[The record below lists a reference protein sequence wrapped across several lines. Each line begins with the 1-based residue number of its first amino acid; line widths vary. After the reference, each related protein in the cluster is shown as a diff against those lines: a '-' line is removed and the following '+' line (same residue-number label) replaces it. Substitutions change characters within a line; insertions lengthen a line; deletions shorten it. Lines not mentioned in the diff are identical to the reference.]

1 MKLLLKPIACLAI
14 LGASPAVAIE
24 EDFSLFPNPERGFYS
39 YRDLASPGDLSGLR
53 AQNITLMW
61 GRILLTDF
69 RETAKLPKGYLDALQ
84 AGFDAAQESG
94 LKVIV
99 RGSYGH
105 IGPGG
110 DYTTFQDPDGDII
123 KRHIEQLA
131 PLFEKNVHLI
141 AFFEAG
147 FLGPWGE
154 WHSTRITNTPE
165 LQREYFFHIL
175 DHTPKSR
182 MVALRY
188 PELKRSIFGRR
199 QPFPASRAYDGTRIS
214 RTGHHND
221 CFLSSSS
228 DVGTYNRGGSNRQ
241 EETAYLA
248 QETLHTLFGGETCR
262 IHVLNDADRAL
273 SELELLHASYLNN
286 SYHPGVLKKWKDQK
300 CYDEISRRLGARFVV
315 RSLGIMPQEIRIEI
329 QNVGFACLYNERPVQ
344 LVIASAAGQQQFI
357 PLECDPRQWKPG
369 KATAIRHAIP
379 TAKIAHIGLHLP
391 DPARQ
396 LNKNPAYA
404 YRFANQGAWDATT
417 GINWLTE
424 RP

>member
-1 MKLLLKPIACLAI
+1 MKQILGSVVCLAI
-14 LGASPAVAIE
+14 LCVSRAVGLE
-24 EDFSLFPNPERGFYS
+24 EDFSIFPNPERGFYS
-39 YRDLASPGDLSGLR
+39 YRNLASPGDLSELR

-61 GRILLTDF
+61 GRILLTDY
-69 RETAKLPKGYLDALQ
+69 RETAKLPKDYLDALQ

-94 LKVIV
+94 LKVII

-110 DYTTFQDPDGDII
+110 DYTTYQDPDGDIL
-123 KRHIEQLA
+123 KGHIEQLA
-131 PLFEKNVHLI
+131 PLFKRNVHLI

-154 WHSTRITNTPE
+154 WHSTRITTTPE

-188 PELKRSIFGRR
+188 PELKRSIFQRR
-199 QPFPASRAYDGTRIS
+199 RPFSASRAYDGSRIS

-221 CFLSSSS
+221 CFLSSFN

-248 QETLHTLFGGETCR
+248 EETLHTLFGGETCR
-262 IHVLNDADRAL
+262 VHVLNDADRAL
-273 SELELLHASYLNN
+273 SELELLHASYLND
-286 SYHPGVLKKWKDQK
+286 SYHPGVLKKWKDQQ
-300 CYDEISRRLGARFVV
+300 CYDEISRRLGARFVA
-315 RSLGIMPQEIRIEI
+315 RSLGILPHEVRVEIE
-329 QNVGFACLYNERPVQ
+329 NVGFASLYNERPVR
-344 LVIASAAGQQQFI
+344 LVIVSDVGQQESV
-357 PLECDPRQWKPG
+357 PLECDPRRWKPG
-369 KATAIRHAIP
+369 ETITIRHRIP
-379 TAKIAHIGLHLP
+379 TARIAHIGLHLP
-391 DPARQ
+391 DPAR
-396 LNKNPAYA
+396 LLEDNPAYA
-404 YRFANQGAWDATT
+404 YRLANEGAWDATT
-417 GINWLTE
+417 GINWLTD